1 MPIGQISPSGSRDNG
16 VRGGYPIKTIFEPE
30 PFVSAEEAA
39 RFLAISRRHL
49 LLLARKGIG
58 GAYALGTGTKRRIWV
73 FRLSELAA
81 AIATKEQPAPATGH
95 ANGYTI
101 LSGSPR

>member
-1 MPIGQISPSGSRDNG
+1 MGREQMNQSGATYNRLQGESPL
-16 VRGGYPIKTIFEPE
+16 KTIMIPE

-39 RFLAISRRHL
+39 QFLAISRRHL
-49 LLLARKGIG
+49 LVLARKGIG

-81 AIATKEQPAPATGH
+81 AIAVKKQPTQVAEH

>member
-1 MPIGQISPSGSRDNG
+1 VGFTG
-16 VRGGYPIKTIFEPE
+16 VTDGTGT
-30 PFVSAEEAA
+30 AA
-39 RFLAISRRHL
+39 AWRLAISRRHL

-81 AIATKEQPAPATGH
+81 AIATKEQTGTGH
-95 ANGYTI
+95 RTCERIYNP
-101 LSGSPR
+101 LRQSPLKRGTWLISEDH

>member
-1 MPIGQISPSGSRDNG
+1 MPTRQVSRSGSRDNG
-16 VRGGYPIKTIFEPE
+16 GRNGSPASTIFAHE
-30 PFVSAEEAA
+30 PFVPAEEAA

-49 LLLARKGIG
+49 LQLARKGIG

-73 FRLSELAA
+73 FRLSELATA
-81 AIATKEQPAPATGH
+81 VATRKQPVPATEH

>member
-1 MPIGQISPSGSRDNG
+1 MRREQMSRSETGDNRLQVESPRT
-16 VRGGYPIKTIFEPE
+16 TITPPE
-30 PFVSAEEAA
+30 PFVSDVEAA
-39 RFLAISRRHL
+39 QFLAIKRRQL
-49 LLLARKGIG
+49 LVLARKGIA
-58 GAYALGTGTKRRIWV
+58 GAYPLGTGTKRRTWV

-81 AIATKEQPAPATGH
+81 AIAAKKQPTPATGH